1 MDTLWRDIRFSVRML
16 CKQPLF
22 SLTVLCL
29 LTVGIGGTTVMF
41 SVFNGLYLRP
51 LPFAE
56 PERLVNLDE
65 TAPQWNLE
73 RTGVAYPDFHVWR
86 ERNRTFEAMT
96 VFRDTV
102 AQVSDDSHTESLRG
116 AQTTYDLP
124 QVLRV
129 KPELGR
135 WFSREED
142 MPGGRRVVV
151 LGHAVWQSRFGGRS
165 GVIGQILRI
174 NSYPYTIVGVMPADM
189 DFPSRV
195 ELWAPLAK
203 TRDDNAGWGL
213 QGAGRLKP
221 GVSMAQAREDL
232 LRIHRAEIG
241 SRPANKITSP
251 SVYALRDWYVG
262 TLYQATT
269 ILLGAVSLVLI
280 IACANIAGIMLARG
294 SMRMREMGIRTALG
308 APRSR
313 IVRQMLTESLVLVAI
328 GGALGTAAG
337 FECQRGLLALIP
349 RNQLPGWV
357 HFDLD
362 WRFLLFCLAVSAAS
376 AALFGLWPAW
386 QSSRVDVRAGLQS
399 AGRGSSDSSGR
410 RRSLQALIAAEVALA
425 TVLLAAAGLL
435 FQAFRNVERI
445 DPGFRADHVLT
456 WQVSLPSSKYQK
468 PEQRRA
474 FMDELLS
481 QYSGLPGV
489 QNVAL
494 TSATPLGGHWGNF
507 YEAEGAPPLRP
518 GDPDPVIL
526 QRVVTAGYME
536 AMGMKLIAGRM
547 FARSD
552 EKPATPEVA
561 IVNETFAKLYWSGQS
576 AVGKRL
582 RHRGSKSWYEV
593 AGVMADVKDYGLDQP
608 SRPSV
613 YLPMVSEQLPSTA
626 VVLRTSIDPSSLT
639 SAARDALR
647 RIDPDVAMARV
658 TTMSRRLDESM
669 WLRRAYSALVTVF
682 AVLAVVLVLT
692 GLYGV
697 VSYTVSQRRRE
708 IAIRMALGAAR
719 ENILRSVMTE
729 AIVTAC
735 VGLPA
740 GIACGWLASRLLG
753 SLLFGVNGTDP
764 AAYVSSIAVIALV
777 ALLAS
782 LPPALR
788 AARVEPADALRME

>member
-1 MDTLWRDIRFSVRML
+1 
-16 CKQPLF
+16 
-22 SLTVLCL
+22 
-29 LTVGIGGTTVMF
+29 
-41 SVFNGLYLRP
+41 
-51 LPFAE
+51 
-56 PERLVNLDE
+56 
-65 TAPQWNLE
+65 
-73 RTGVAYPDFHVWR
+73 
-86 ERNRTFEAMT
+86 
-96 VFRDTV
+96 
-102 AQVSDDSHTESLRG
+102 
-116 AQTTYDLP
+116 
-124 QVLRV
+124 
-129 KPELGR
+129 
-135 WFSREED
+135 
-142 MPGGRRVVV
+142 
-151 LGHAVWQSRFGGRS
+151 
-165 GVIGQILRI
+165 
-174 NSYPYTIVGVMPADM
+174 
-189 DFPSRV
+189 
-195 ELWAPLAK
+195 
-203 TRDDNAGWGL
+203 
-213 QGAGRLKP
+213 
-221 GVSMAQAREDL
+221 
-232 LRIHRAEIG
+232 
-241 SRPANKITSP
+241 
-251 SVYALRDWYVG
+251 
-262 TLYQATT
+262 
-269 ILLGAVSLVLI
+269 
-280 IACANIAGIMLARG
+280 
-294 SMRMREMGIRTALG
+294 
-308 APRSR
+308 
-313 IVRQMLTESLVLVAI
+313 
-328 GGALGTAAG
+328 
-337 FECQRGLLALIP
+337 
-349 RNQLPGWV
+349 V

-376 AALFGLWPAW
+376 AVLFGLWPAW

-445 DPGFRADHVLT
+445 DPGFRADHILT

-764 AAYVSSIAVIALV
+764 AAYFSSIAVIALV